1 VKHPP
6 CIFCDHESGSP
17 EHLWPDWM
25 HNLVKFAPINMQ
37 EADGP
42 ILFGQDPEQTI
53 DTVCGDCNHGWMSQ
67 IEQKNVS
74 RLKPMLLNTPIT
86 LDPGGMKILTEWAVL
101 RAMVAESIKPRNNN
115 ENFYERQ
122 ERVAFK
128 HSLAIPARTRVWV
141 GALIN
146 SNPDEYHIGCHG
158 TDYTIMID
166 GGKTRIGT
174 GSVSTIY
181 AGNFVFQTATEH
193 LTPPYVCEQQALI
206 TPPPGPADERLMEI
220 YPKRPKPLDWP
231 PEPFTESGPTGV
243 ILGLFG
249 RWHMGEKVSK
259 IKNA

>member
-1 VKHPP
+1 LLFHA
-6 CIFCDHESGSP
+6 SP
-17 EHLWPDWM
+17 IVM
-25 HNLVKFAPINMQ
+25 ARSSK
-37 EADGP
+37 
-42 ILFGQDPEQTI
+42 
-53 DTVCGDCNHGWMSQ
+53 
-67 IEQKNVS
+67 
-74 RLKPMLLNTPIT
+74 R
-86 LDPGGMKILTEWAVL
+86 
-101 RAMVAESIKPRNNN
+101 
-115 ENFYERQ
+115 FYTRE

-128 HSLAIPARTRVWV
+128 HLLTIPARTRVWV

-146 SNPDEYHIGCHG
+146 SNPDQYHIGCHG

-206 TPPPGPADERLMEI
+206 TPAPGPADERLMEI
-220 YPKRPKPLDWP
+220 YPKRPKELKWP

-243 ILGLFG
+243 ILGLFR

-259 IKNA
+259 IKNT